1 MTKPLFFVGSA
12 LEDLRALPRAPRRE
26 AGYQLDRV
34 QSGLDPSNWKP
45 VPTVGRGVREI
56 RIHYEGQYRVIY
68 VAKFD
73 DAVYVLHA
81 FQKKTR
87 KTRKQDIEIA
97 RRRIKLIKENE
108 PWERDQIQRQCV
120 RGSRL

>member
-1 MTKPLFFVGSA
+1 MMTKPLYFVGSA
-12 LEDLRALPRAPRRE
+12 LEDLRAFPRAQRRE

-34 QSGLDPSNWKP
+34 QFGLEPSDWKP
-45 VPTVGRGVREI
+45 MNNVSRGVREI
-56 RIHYEGQYRVIY
+56 RIHHEGQFRVIY

-81 FQKKTR
+81 FRKKTQ

-97 RRRIKLIKENE
+97 RRRFQEIRKN
-108 PWERDQIQRQCV
+108 
-120 RGSRL
+120 

>member
-1 MTKPLFFVGSA
+1 MAKPLFFVGSA
-12 LEDLRALPRAPRRE
+12 LEDLRAFPRAPRRE

-34 QSGLDPSNWKP
+34 QFGLDPSNWKP
-45 VPTVGRGVREI
+45 MPTVGRGVREI

-68 VAKFD
+68 VATID

-87 KTRKQDIEIA
+87 KTRKHDIERA
-97 RRRIKLIKENE
+97 RRRIKWIKEN
-108 PWERDQIQRQCV
+108 
-120 RGSRL
+120 

>member
-1 MTKPLFFVGSA
+1 MAKPLYFVGSA
-12 LEDLRALPRAPRRE
+12 LEGLRAFPRAPRRE

-34 QSGLDPSNWKP
+34 QSGLEPSNWKP
-45 VPTVGRGVREI
+45 MPTVGRGVREI

-68 VAKFD
+68 VATID

-87 KTRKQDIEIA
+87 KTRKQDIEVA
-97 RRRIKLIKENE
+97 RSRIKLMKEN
-108 PWERDQIQRQCV
+108 
-120 RGSRL
+120 